1 MLQFS
6 RLQTALVLGTV
17 LIGLLFA
24 FPNVLNESQRTKIP
38 NFLPSGTVNLG
49 LDLQGGSYL
58 LLRVDTDKVLG
69 DRLSSVSRD
78 IREAFR
84 DRNREGGRIF
94 TRGFDIN
101 RANRSLTV
109 RLRDA
114 EQAEAAFDRVRAV
127 SRQGSGIGS
136 VLSGGTAGVSGPAY
150 SVAGDGN
157 TITVT
162 MTDEAVRLFSREAVT
177 DSIAVVRRRID
188 PAGNKEVLIAPQGD
202 NRIVVQV
209 PGDDDPEALKQIIN
223 RTGQLTFHPADFS
236 VEIPPIEDYDA
247 LPIDEDSRCRE
258 IPGLPPNRIVRQMT
272 EEEGGQ
278 LIPLEADPLITGE
291 NVESASAS
299 PNPDGGGFQ
308 INFSFDLRGARVFA
322 DYTRQNVGETFA
334 IVLDCKVISAPNI
347 IGPITGGSG
356 RITGNFSP
364 DEAVRISTLIRSGAL
379 PAPLQTIE
387 QRSVGASLGQDS
399 VEAGTRAVIIGFMAV
414 IFYMLISY
422 GRFGIFATG
431 ALIANVVLIAGAL
444 SLFGSTLTLPGIA
457 GIVLTI
463 GMAVDA
469 NVLIFERIREELK
482 GGKGP
487 VAAVETGYKRAC
499 SAILDAN
506 VTTFLAAL
514 IMFQLGAGPVRGFA
528 VTLAVGVITS
538 VFTAFVLT
546 RLFAGRYLL
555 SKRPKTLSL

>member
-1 MLQFS
+1 M
-6 RLQTALVLGTV
+6 
-17 LIGLLFA
+17 
-24 FPNVLNESQRTKIP
+24 
-38 NFLPSGTVNLG
+38 
-49 LDLQGGSYL
+49 
-58 LLRVDTDKVLG
+58 
-69 DRLSSVSRD
+69 
-78 IREAFR
+78 
-84 DRNREGGRIF
+84 
-94 TRGFDIN
+94 
-101 RANRSLTV
+101 
-109 RLRDA
+109 
-114 EQAEAAFDRVRAV
+114 
-127 SRQGSGIGS
+127 
-136 VLSGGTAGVSGPAY
+136 
-150 SVAGDGN
+150 
-157 TITVT
+157 
-162 MTDEAVRLFSREAVT
+162 
-177 DSIAVVRRRID
+177 
-188 PAGNKEVLIAPQGD
+188 
-202 NRIVVQV
+202 
-209 PGDDDPEALKQIIN
+209 
-223 RTGQLTFHPADFS
+223 
-236 VEIPPIEDYDA
+236 
-247 LPIDEDSRCRE
+247 
-258 IPGLPPNRIVRQMT
+258 
-272 EEEGGQ
+272 
-278 LIPLEADPLITGE
+278 
-291 NVESASAS
+291 ESASAS

-422 GRFGIFATG
+422 GRFGIYATG
-431 ALIANVVLIAGAL
+431 ALVANVVLIAGAL

-482 GGKGP
+482 GGKAP
-487 VAAVETGYKRAC
+487 VAAVETGYKRAW

-528 VTLAVGVITS
+528 VTLAVGVVTS